1 MASMNRLTK
10 TDRAN
15 AIHLLCEGNSIRA
28 VTRLTGFSKTTVMK
42 LAVDAG
48 QAASWYQDR
57 VFRNLQSKR
66 IQVDE
71 VWGFVGSKAKNTSQE
86 AKDAGVAG
94 DAWLWVATN
103 AETKLVP
110 TWLVGTRDGEC
121 AALFMHDLADPP
133 LQSRST
139 YQRRSQGLS

>member
-1 MASMNRLTK
+1 MNKLSAQ
-10 TDRAN
+10 DRARVV
-15 AIHLLCEGNSIRA
+15 HLLCEGNSLRA

-57 VFRNLQSKR
+57 VFRNLQSR
-66 IQVDE
+66 RVQVDE
-71 VWGFVGSKAKNTSQE
+71 VWGFVGSKAKNTPAE
-86 AKDAGVAG
+86 LKDAGVAG
-94 DAWLWVATN
+94 DAWLWVATD

-121 AALFMHDLADPP
+121 AALAKPG
-133 LQSRST
+133 QA
-139 YQRRSQGLS
+139 GKAAVA